1 MNILKLNDSKTE
13 LKPNLYID
21 NKSAVINHNNNITN
35 IDEFIENDFMTS
47 EIYDKELREELT
59 VFLEKIGG
67 MEDE

>member
-1 MNILKLNDSKTE
+1 M
-13 LKPNLYID
+13 
-21 NKSAVINHNNNITN
+21 INHNNNITN